1 MSHSIAPTWDDYAG
15 LYEAVHEPLTRQFA
29 AAALQR
35 APLRSGERVLDV
47 AAGPGTLAMLA
58 AACGAEVSAIDT
70 SPRMIA
76 RLQERVRESGL
87 GRVEGRIMDGSH
99 LAFAD
104 ASFDAV
110 FCVFGIM
117 LIPDY
122 RAALAEMGRV
132 TKPGGRVAIVMWNG
146 LERME
151 HVQTWLRAVS
161 AAFPSFAPT
170 PPPESWTVLQD
181 ALSLRR
187 IMESA
192 GFATTTVETETCWW
206 EVPSPAWFA
215 AHADLSPAADIL
227 YRSLGPDA
235 RGRVRWE
242 LERQLRERHGEAPFR
257 LAAEAHIAVGRR
269 SAPAHLRPV
278 P

>member
-1 MSHSIAPTWDDYAG
+1 MSNSAVPTWDDYAA

-35 APLRSGERVLDV
+35 VPVHGSDRVLDV
-47 AAGPGTLAMLA
+47 AAGPGTLALLA
-58 AACGAEVSAIDT
+58 AARGAEVIAIDT

-76 RLQERVRESGL
+76 RLEERVRESRP
-87 GRVEGRIMDGSH
+87 GRVEGRVMDASH

-110 FCVFGIM
+110 FCVFGVM
-117 LIPDY
+117 LIADY
-122 RAALAEMGRV
+122 RAALAEMARV
-132 TKPGGRVAIVMWNG
+132 TKRGGHAAVVMWNG

-151 HVQTWLRAVS
+151 HVQSWLRAVAS
-161 AAFPSFAPT
+161 AFPRFEPT

-181 ALSLRR
+181 AQSLCRTVA
-187 IMESA
+187 SA
-192 GFATTTVETETCWW
+192 GFATTTVETETFWW
-206 EVPSPAWFA
+206 EVPSAAWFA
-215 AHADLSPAADIL
+215 AHADLSPAADTL

-235 RGRVRWE
+235 RGQVRRE
-242 LERQLRERHGEAPFR
+242 LERQLRERHGDAPFR

-269 SAPAHLRPV
+269 
-278 P
+278 

>member
-1 MSHSIAPTWDDYAG
+1 MSHAVAPTWDDYAG
-15 LYEAVHEPLTRQFA
+15 LYETVHEPLTRQFA
-29 AAALQR
+29 AAALQHL
-35 APLRSGERVLDV
+35 PLRSGERVLDV

-58 AACGAEVSAIDT
+58 AARGADVIAIDT

-76 RLQERVRESGL
+76 RLNERVRESGL
-87 GRVEGRIMDGSH
+87 NRVDGRVMDGSH

-146 LERME
+146 LERMA
-151 HVQTWLRAVS
+151 HVQAWLRAVA
-161 AAFPSFAPT
+161 AAFPQFKPT

-181 ALSLRR
+181 AASLRR
-187 IMESA
+187 AMETA
-192 GFATTTVETETCWW
+192 GFATTVVDTETRWW
-206 EVPSPAWFA
+206 EVTSPAWFA
-215 AHADLSPAADIL
+215 AHADLSPAAEIL

-235 RGRVRWE
+235 RGQVRRE

-269 SAPAHLRPV
+269 
-278 P
+278 